1 MKDKGR
7 KAMKSAGT
15 ESESGESGRPM
26 QNMLKNMLKN
36 AQDAIANK

>member
-26 QNMLKNMLKN
+26 QNMLKN